1 MKIHKRLGLVFSI
14 VMLTLSLSPFAVQAD
29 SGRITEGDVQAV
41 LQAFMTGGRTVV
53 SNSSE
58 TAGFHAAPADFLGS
72 NGAIMPFAP
81 WDNQHICV
89 SDWHVLLIGLFDG
102 GDTSYTRQDTSN
114 HLSQLELSFTLDGD
128 LLQTTRTAIKRFHN
142 PAPFLLEEAYGFQVG
157 SIMAP
162 GDLEVGE
169 HVFEVDLID
178 PIYGDD
184 QFNITFFVDDASS
197 MICN

>member
-1 MKIHKRLGLVFSI
+1 MKIHKQLGLVLSI
-14 VMLTLSLSPFAVQAD
+14 VMLALGLSPFAVQAD

-72 NGAIMPFAP
+72 NGAIRPFAP
-81 WDNQHICV
+81 WDNQHVCT
-89 SDWHVLLIGLFDG
+89 SDWHVLLIGIFDG
-102 GDTSYTRQDTSN
+102 GDKSYTRQDASN
-114 HLSQLELSFTLDGD
+114 YLSQLDISFTLDGNP
-128 LLQTTRTAIKRFHN
+128 LQTTSTAIKRFHN
-142 PAPFLLEEAYGFQVG
+142 PESFGLEEAYGFQVG

-169 HVFEVDLID
+169 HVFEVNLMD

-184 QFNITFFVDDASS
+184 QFTITFFVDDASS
-197 MICN
+197 PTCN